1 MSVGAPDT
9 RIEAALA
16 ETLPLLPDER
26 RWSFRDMLA
35 VKSGLAIATWAF
47 LFGGTTGQLVGFVD
61 GVIAIVCG
69 TVIGIGLLFFALLLP
84 AYKWGTESFVFMRS
98 AFGPRG
104 TSVLAFL
111 FVVGSVPFWIAILAS
126 MAGASAHELLVSLGF
141 DALTGNW
148 PVATVV
154 TFAVLVLGGL
164 FAALGSNSLR
174 LLNLALVPLLVL
186 LSVSLLVALL
196 VQPGWTA
203 ILAAQPAAPPH
214 DRAINLMLAV
224 ELNVVGGFS
233 WFGLVANIA
242 RFGKTARSAV
252 WGSWVGLV
260 PVYALPVCVG
270 LASSLALGSEDP
282 VRWMTPLLG
291 PGLGLVMLVVLIL
304 ANLSSVVGMLQ
315 GNMPSVIQNLG
326 RPVQLLGF
334 ARTVVLFVIVAAAI
348 VLLATDALYSR
359 FYSVVAFFGAIYAGC
374 VGVLLA
380 DRLVLRRN
388 QLSIRGLHDLGAGGP
403 YHFWRGV
410 NPAAFAAVAVA
421 FAAYLVLLEPLEQ
434 APGPGFWLLGASLPA
449 VAAAFVVHVG
459 LSRLWVIRAGLG
471 EYPVL
476 RGGVADIIVNGPAE

>member
-1 MSVGAPDT
+1 MSAGASDT
-9 RIEAALA
+9 RIETALA
-16 ETLPLLPDER
+16 ETLPLLPEER

-61 GVIAIVCG
+61 GLIAIVCG
-69 TVIGIGLLFFALLLP
+69 TVIGTGVLFFALLLP

-98 AFGPRG
+98 AFGPLG

-111 FVVGSVPFWIAILAS
+111 FLVGSVPISTAILAS
-126 MAGASAHELLVSLGF
+126 MAGASARELLDGLGLH
-141 DALTGNW
+141 AKTGGW
-148 PVATVV
+148 PVAGMV
-154 TFAVLVLGGL
+154 TFAVLMLSGL

-186 LSVSLLVALL
+186 LCVSLLVALL

-214 DRAINLMLAV
+214 DRATNLMLAV

-242 RFGKTARSAV
+242 RFGTSARSAV

-260 PVYALPVCVG
+260 PVYTLPVCVG

-291 PGLGLVMLVVLIL
+291 PGLGLLMLVVLIL

-334 ARTVVLFVIVAAAI
+334 ARTVVLFVVVAALI
-348 VLLATDALYSR
+348 VLLATDALYTR

-388 QLSIRGLHDLGAGGP
+388 RLSIRGLHDLGASGP
-403 YHFWRGV
+403 YHFWRGI
-410 NPAAFAAVAVA
+410 NPAAVAAVAAA
-421 FAAYLVLLEPLEQ
+421 FGAYRVLLEPIEQ
-434 APGPGFWLLGASLPA
+434 VPGPGFWVLGASLPA
-449 VAAAFVVHVG
+449 VAVAFVVHIG
-459 LSRLWVIRAGLG
+459 LSRVFVIRAGPG
-471 EYPVL
+471 DYPAK
-476 RGGVADIIVNGPAE
+476 RASAAGIIVEQPNA